1 MIYRVNNVE
10 IDTSNFQ
17 LTENGAPISVEPKV
31 FDLIV
36 YMVTNRNRLIT
47 RQELFDNIWPGRI
60 VSDTSLS
67 NHIKS
72 ARKALGDDGQ
82 KQRVIK
88 TVHGRGYQFV
98 AETESLTEPVNTPD
112 VSQTPTAPGDRKSIA
127 VLAFSDLSPERDQE
141 YFSDGLS
148 EELINLLAKVPEL
161 RVISR
166 TSAFSFKGKDTT
178 AEEIGR
184 LLNVTHL
191 LEGSVRKAGNQLRI
205 TAQLVQVSDESPLWS
220 ETFDREMKNVFEI
233 QDDIA
238 HAVLDQLKL
247 NLFNES
253 VKSTPVNPDAYTL
266 FLEARFLSEQHTAD
280 SNAKA
285 EKVIRD
291 SISLDPDY
299 APAWDLLGHVIYAA
313 TTNYLLV
320 AAEEGLEEA
329 AAAIQRSIDID
340 PEYAPAY
347 ASRAILNVSNW
358 EFEEARKNIEKAML
372 LDRNNSIILNIAALV
387 AKELGRIEESFPL
400 LQRAIKLDPLRYVL
414 YFNLGIHYFVTNRLD
429 EAVSAIRKFEYY
441 HPGAAI
447 QHHVMTKILIDQGKL
462 DEALD
467 EAEREPDPLWKLL
480 ARNLALFALGKRRE
494 ADALLTEFIDKYGD
508 ISPADVAYLYAFRN
522 EQDQAFEWL
531 DISFQQRDPSM
542 TEIINNRVFSTLWGD
557 SRWHDFLSKLGLPQD
572 HWLICGE
579 HQSE

>member
-47 RQELFDNIWPGRI
+47 RQELFDNIWRGRI

-98 AETESLTEPVNTPD
+98 AETESLTEPVDTPD

-205 TAQLVQVSDESPLWS
+205 TAQLVQVSDESHLWS
-220 ETFDREMKNVFEI
+220 ETFDRQMKNVFEI

-372 LDRNNSIILNIAALV
+372 LDRNNSRVFRQICGLPGSLREGGCWLPGLNRAPRPISEKMELRDNHPTETRGRDAAQDYPQSGSEV
-387 AKELGRIEESFPL
+387 QIFCVRGRPLGRDGARTRDRGRASPAQRQPADL
-400 LQRAIKLDPLRYVL
+400 LRLWPQAAGLRY
-414 YFNLGIHYFVTNRLD
+414 FGR
-429 EAVSAIRKFEYY
+429 EAV
-441 HPGAAI
+441 
-447 QHHVMTKILIDQGKL
+447 
-462 DEALD
+462 
-467 EAEREPDPLWKLL
+467 
-480 ARNLALFALGKRRE
+480 
-494 ADALLTEFIDKYGD
+494 
-508 ISPADVAYLYAFRN
+508 
-522 EQDQAFEWL
+522 
-531 DISFQQRDPSM
+531 
-542 TEIINNRVFSTLWGD
+542 
-557 SRWHDFLSKLGLPQD
+557 
-572 HWLICGE
+572 
-579 HQSE
+579 